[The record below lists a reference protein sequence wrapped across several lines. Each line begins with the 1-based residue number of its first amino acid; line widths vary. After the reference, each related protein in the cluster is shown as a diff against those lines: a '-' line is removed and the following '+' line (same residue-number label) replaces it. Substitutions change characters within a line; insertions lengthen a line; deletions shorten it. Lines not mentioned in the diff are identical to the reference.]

1 MSEPADRGLDP
12 PNQNAFTSGLAMGS
26 ASNQGESPVTKPVT
40 WKTLTHDFQKYAPV
54 TRRSAIEPV
63 EMSFGQRRL
72 WFVSQLG
79 LASVAYNAPMG
90 WRLRGRIH
98 VRALEW
104 SLGEIIRRHEGL
116 RTCFPL
122 KDGQPVQVV
131 SSQYSFI
138 LPVIDL
144 EMTWPALRDAQL
156 QQAIQKEIQ
165 RPFDLSGDL
174 MLRAALFR
182 VSEEEH
188 VLVLTVHHIA
198 CDGQSVG
205 VILRELPQF
214 YSALV
219 GGFTPDVPEPLVQ
232 CGDVT
237 LWARE
242 NLTEELQKKQLAFW
256 VEQLKGAPSVLEL
269 PCDHPRPETSSFRGG
284 MEYRRLSKEL
294 TQQFKLLTRRHGV
307 TSFMALLAVLDVLL
321 FRLSGQEQIIV
332 GASVTNRSRAEMN
345 GSIGYFSNMLPLL
358 GDLRDDPAFREL
370 LKRVRGVM
378 LGADA
383 HRDVPFE
390 TIVAELQPER
400 TPGRNPL
407 IQVILNL
414 EDISWHDLPL
424 AGLESSP
431 VALHQETARFDLN
444 LSVIDDPDGFDLAL
458 EYNSDIFH
466 GETVQRLLGHYETL
480 LRAVVADP
488 ECRVSRLPWLTES
501 EREEMLLRSA
511 PIEENYPRDACVHD
525 LFEAQVERT
534 PRAIAVEFR
543 EESLRYRD
551 LNARANQ
558 LAHYLVKRGVG
569 PEVLV
574 GICLDRCPS
583 MLIAILAVLK
593 AGGAYVPLDPSHPAQ
608 WRTDIL
614 AESDVRILITQDK
627 FMGEM
632 SPTGPME
639 SIPLDTTWPI
649 IATESEANPSP
660 AARANNLVY
669 IMHTSGSTGR
679 PKGVQ
684 MEHRNVVN
692 FLCAMQKHPGMSAD
706 DVVLAITTITF
717 DPSVLELIL
726 PLTVGARIVIVA
738 REDVMDA
745 QRLREVVTQSK
756 PSVMQ
761 ATPTSWKMLLGAG
774 WEGSPRLKALCGGEV
789 LSRGLADQLLP
800 RCASLWNIYGPTET
814 TVWSFVHEVNAA
826 DRGVIPIGRAIP
838 NVLAFVLD
846 SWAQPVPIGV
856 AGELYVG
863 GDGVGRGYLGSKELT
878 AQKFVVS
885 PFQESGDSRLYR
897 SGDLVRR
904 RHDGSLEFVDRVDR
918 QIKIRG
924 NRVEPGEIE
933 SALGKHP
940 NVDQVAV
947 VAREDESGDHRLV
960 AYIVPRNGPLVVDEV
975 DEAGPDDPAL
985 CMASDNQGQPP
996 GLRSF
1001 IRGKLPQYMIPAA
1014 YVAVDALPRTATG
1027 KLDWRALPDP
1037 DFRSPEVAF
1046 VSPRD
1051 AVEFRLAKIWE
1062 ETLKVS
1068 RVGATD
1074 DFFDLGGHSVL
1085 ATELFARLEK
1095 VFGKRL
1101 ALSAL
1106 FQAPTLEQMAAMLRE
1121 ERSVSPWLVEVQP
1134 GDPSRLP
1141 FFFVQERMGY
1151 RHLGAELGPEQ
1162 PVYVVRY
1169 DNLHKDR
1176 TERSLRDIAAELAEK
1191 VREVQP
1197 HGPYFLGGTCL
1208 AGWVAFSIAS
1218 ELLRQGED
1226 VELLAIFDSFAPAYI
1241 LERSSSVRWRRL
1253 AGHLKWHVSNL
1264 VHADN
1269 QQRFTYLSDR
1279 MRTLRWHL
1287 KTSLWWRAHS
1297 LYVRTGRPLPAALR
1311 QNAWLIAK
1319 AALTAGPPDP
1329 YPGRIVLFR
1338 PRERPK
1344 GPLDD
1349 PYLGWK
1355 SISQQIELYEV
1366 PGDHKHLLLPPNVSS
1381 IGQQLRACLLSK
1393 PSQVREAVP
1402 A

>member
-1 MSEPADRGLDP
+1 MSAPEDRSLIP
-12 PNQNAFTSGLAMGS
+12 PNQNAFTSGLAKES
-26 ASNQGESPVTKPVT
+26 ASNPGESAITKPIT
-40 WKTLTHDFQKYAPV
+40 WKALTRDFQKYAPV
-54 TRRSAIEPV
+54 IRRSTLEPV

-72 WFVSQLG
+72 WFVSQMG
-79 LASVAYNAPMG
+79 SASVAYNAPMG
-90 WRLRGRIH
+90 WRLRGPLH
-98 VRALEW
+98 VGALEW

-144 EMTWPALRDAQL
+144 EITSPDLRDAQL
-156 QQAIQKEIQ
+156 QDAIKKEIQ
-165 RPFDLSGDL
+165 KPFDLSRDL

-182 VSEEEH
+182 LSEEEH
-188 VLVLTVHHIA
+188 VLVLSVHHIA

-219 GGFTPDVPEPLVQ
+219 AGLTPDVPEPLVQ

-237 LWARE
+237 VWARE
-242 NLTEELQKKQLAFW
+242 NLTEELQKTQLAFW

-269 PCDHPRPETSSFRGG
+269 PCNYPRPETSSFRGG
-284 MEYRRLSKEL
+284 MEYRRLSKDL
-294 TQQFKLLTRRHGV
+294 THQFKLLTRRHGV

-332 GASVTNRSRAEMN
+332 GASVTNRSRAEMD
-345 GSIGYFSNMLPLL
+345 GSIGYFSNMLPLP
-358 GDLRDDPAFREL
+358 GDLKDDPSFREL
-370 LKRVRGVM
+370 LKRVRGVV
-378 LGADA
+378 LGAYA
-383 HRDVPFE
+383 HREVPFE
-390 TIVAELQPER
+390 TIVAALQPER
-400 TPGRNPL
+400 TRGRNPL

-414 EDISWHDLPL
+414 EDVAWHDLPL

-444 LSVIDDPDGFDLAL
+444 LSVIDDPGGFDLAL

-488 ECRVSRLPWLTES
+488 ECRVSRLPLLNES

-511 PIEENYPRDACVHD
+511 PIEESYPRHACVHD

-534 PRAIAVEFR
+534 PHATALEFR
-543 EESLRYRD
+543 EECLSYRD

-574 GICLDRCPS
+574 GICLDRSPS

-593 AGGAYVPLDPSHPAQ
+593 AGGAYVPLDPSHPVQ
-608 WRTDIL
+608 RRTDIL
-614 AESDVRILITQDK
+614 AESGVRILITQEK
-627 FMGEM
+627 FIGEM
-632 SPTGPME
+632 SPLAPLE
-639 SIPLDTTWPI
+639 SIALDTVRPI
-649 IATESEANPSP
+649 IAMESEANLSP
-660 AARANNLVY
+660 RARADNLVY

-692 FLCAMQKHPGMSAD
+692 FLCAMQKRPGMSAD

-745 QRLREVVTQSK
+745 QRLREAVTQSK

-789 LSRGLADQLLP
+789 LSRGLADQLLR

-826 DRGVIPIGRAIP
+826 DRGAIPIGRAIP

-846 SWAQPVPIGV
+846 SWAQPVPTGV
-856 AGELYVG
+856 AGELYIG
-863 GDGVGRGYLGSKELT
+863 GDGVGRGYLDSEELT
-878 AQKFVVS
+878 ARKFVVN
-885 PFQESGDSRLYR
+885 PFHDGTSRLYR

-904 RHDGSLEFVDRVDR
+904 RQDGSLEFVDRVDR

-933 SALGKHP
+933 STLAQHP

-947 VAREDESGDHRLV
+947 VARKDEAGGHRLV
-960 AYIVPRNGPLVVDEV
+960 AYIVPRNGSLVIDEV
-975 DEAGPDDPAL
+975 DEAGPDDPTL
-985 CMASDNQGQPP
+985 CMATDNQVEAP

-1001 IRGKLPQYMIPAA
+1001 IRGKLPQYMIPTA

-1037 DFRSPEVAF
+1037 DFRSPQAAF
-1046 VSPRD
+1046 VPPRD
-1051 AVEFRLAKIWE
+1051 AVEFRLARIWE

-1085 ATELFARLEK
+1085 ATALFAHIEK
-1095 VFGKRL
+1095 EFGKRL

-1121 ERSVSPWLVEVQP
+1121 ERSTSPWMVQVQP
-1134 GDPSRLP
+1134 GDPSRTP

-1169 DNLHKDR
+1169 DNLYKDR

-1208 AGWVAFSIAS
+1208 AGWVAFSIAG

-1311 QNAWLIAK
+1311 QSAWLIAK
-1319 AALTAGPPDP
+1319 AALTAGTPDP

-1338 PRERPK
+1338 PHERPK

-1349 PYLGWK
+1349 PYLGWR
-1355 SISQQIELYEV
+1355 SISRKIELYEV
-1366 PGDHKHLLLPPNVSS
+1366 PGDHKHLLLPPNVAS
-1381 IGQQLRACLLSK
+1381 IGQQLKACLGRK
-1393 PSQVREAVP
+1393 PAEVREAVP

>member
-1 MSEPADRGLDP
+1 MSAPEDRSLIP
-12 PNQNAFTSGLAMGS
+12 RSQNAFTSGLAKGS
-26 ASNQGESPVTKPVT
+26 AANPGESAVTKPIT
-40 WKTLTHDFQKYAPV
+40 WKALTRDFQKYAPV
-54 TRRSAIEPV
+54 IRRSTLEPV

-72 WFVSQLG
+72 WFVSQMG
-79 LASVAYNAPMG
+79 SASVAYNAPMG
-90 WRLRGRIH
+90 WRLRGPLH
-98 VRALEW
+98 VGALEW

-144 EMTWPALRDAQL
+144 ETTSPDIRDAQL
-156 QQAIQKEIQ
+156 QDAIKKEIQ
-165 RPFDLSGDL
+165 KPFDLSRDL

-182 VSEEEH
+182 LSEEEH

-219 GGFTPDVPEPLVQ
+219 AGLTPDVPEPLVQ

-237 LWARE
+237 VWARE
-242 NLTEELQKKQLAFW
+242 NLTEELQKTQLAFW

-269 PCDHPRPETSSFRGG
+269 PCNYPRPETSSFRGG
-284 MEYRRLSKEL
+284 MEYRRLSKDL
-294 TQQFKLLTRRHGV
+294 THQFKLLTRRHGV

-332 GASVTNRSRAEMN
+332 GASVTNRSRAEMD
-345 GSIGYFSNMLPLL
+345 GSIGYFSNMLPLP
-358 GDLRDDPAFREL
+358 GDLKDDPSFREL
-370 LKRVRGVM
+370 LKRVRGVV
-378 LGADA
+378 LGAYA

-414 EDISWHDLPL
+414 EDVAWHDLPL

-488 ECRVSRLPWLTES
+488 ECQVSRLPLLTES

-511 PIEENYPRDACVHD
+511 PVEENYPRHACVHD
-525 LFEAQVERT
+525 LFEAQVERRPHAT
-534 PRAIAVEFR
+534 ALEFR
-543 EESLRYRD
+543 EECLSYRD

-574 GICLDRCPS
+574 GICLDRSPF
-583 MLIAILAVLK
+583 MLSAILAVLK
-593 AGGAYVPLDPSHPAQ
+593 AGGAYVPLDPSHPVQ
-608 WRTDIL
+608 RRTDIL
-614 AESDVRILITQDK
+614 AESGVRILITQEK
-627 FMGEM
+627 FIGEM
-632 SPTGPME
+632 SPLAPLE
-639 SIPLDTTWPI
+639 SIALDTVRPI
-649 IATESEANPSP
+649 IAMESEANLSP
-660 AARANNLVY
+660 RARADNLVY

-692 FLCAMQKHPGMSAD
+692 FLCAMQKRPGMSAD

-789 LSRGLADQLLP
+789 LSRGLADQLLR

-826 DRGVIPIGRAIP
+826 DRGAIAIGRAIP

-846 SWAQPVPIGV
+846 SWAQPVPTGV
-856 AGELYVG
+856 AGELYIG
-863 GDGVGRGYLGSKELT
+863 GDGVGRGYMDSEELT
-878 AQKFVVS
+878 AQKFVVN
-885 PFQESGDSRLYR
+885 PFHDGTSRLYR

-904 RHDGSLEFVDRVDR
+904 RQDGSLEFVDRVDR

-933 SALGKHP
+933 SALAQHP

-947 VAREDESGDHRLV
+947 VAREDEAGGHRLV
-960 AYIVPRNGPLVVDEV
+960 AYIVPRNGSLVIDDVD
-975 DEAGPDDPAL
+975 DAGPDDPTL
-985 CMASDNQGQPP
+985 CMATDNQVLAP

-1001 IRGKLPQYMIPAA
+1001 IRGKLPQYMIPTA

-1037 DFRSPEVAF
+1037 DFRSPQAAF
-1046 VSPRD
+1046 VPPRD
-1051 AVEFRLAKIWE
+1051 AVEFRLARIWE

-1085 ATELFARLEK
+1085 ATALFAHIEK
-1095 VFGKRL
+1095 EFGKRL

-1121 ERSVSPWLVEVQP
+1121 ESSTSPWMIQVQP
-1134 GDPSRLP
+1134 GDPSRTP

-1169 DNLHKDR
+1169 DNLYKDR
-1176 TERSLRDIAAELAEK
+1176 TERSLRDIAGELGEK

-1208 AGWVAFSIAS
+1208 AGWVAFSIAV
-1218 ELLRQGED
+1218 ELLRQGEE

-1311 QNAWLIAK
+1311 QSAWLIAK
-1319 AALTAGPPDP
+1319 AALTAGTPDP

-1338 PRERPK
+1338 PYERPK

-1349 PYLGWK
+1349 PYLGWR
-1355 SISQQIELYEV
+1355 SISRKIELYEV
-1366 PGDHKHLLLPPNVSS
+1366 PGDHKHLLLPPNVAS
-1381 IGQQLRACLLSK
+1381 IGQQLKACLGRK
-1393 PSQVREAVP
+1393 PAEVREAVP

>member
-1 MSEPADRGLDP
+1 
-12 PNQNAFTSGLAMGS
+12 
-26 ASNQGESPVTKPVT
+26 
-40 WKTLTHDFQKYAPV
+40 
-54 TRRSAIEPV
+54 
-63 EMSFGQRRL
+63 
-72 WFVSQLG
+72 
-79 LASVAYNAPMG
+79 
-90 WRLRGRIH
+90 
-98 VRALEW
+98 
-104 SLGEIIRRHEGL
+104 
-116 RTCFPL
+116 
-122 KDGQPVQVV
+122 
-131 SSQYSFI
+131 
-138 LPVIDL
+138 
-144 EMTWPALRDAQL
+144 
-156 QQAIQKEIQ
+156 
-165 RPFDLSGDL
+165 
-174 MLRAALFR
+174 
-182 VSEEEH
+182 
-188 VLVLTVHHIA
+188 LVLTVHHIA

-219 GGFTPDVPEPLVQ
+219 AGLTPDVPEPLVQ

-237 LWARE
+237 VWARE
-242 NLTEELQKKQLAFW
+242 NLTEELQKTQLAFW

-269 PCDHPRPETSSFRGG
+269 PCNYPRPETSSFRGG
-284 MEYRRLSKEL
+284 MEYRRLSKVL
-294 TQQFKLLTRRHGV
+294 THQFKLLTRRHGV

-332 GASVTNRSRAEMN
+332 GASVTNRSRAEMD
-345 GSIGYFSNMLPLL
+345 GSIGYFSNMLPLP
-358 GDLRDDPAFREL
+358 GDLKDDPSFREL
-370 LKRVRGVM
+370 LKRVRGVV
-378 LGADA
+378 LGAYA

-414 EDISWHDLPL
+414 EDVAWHDLPL

-488 ECRVSRLPWLTES
+488 ECQVSRLPLLTES

-511 PIEENYPRDACVHD
+511 PVEENYPRHACVHD
-525 LFEAQVERT
+525 LFEAQVERRPHAT
-534 PRAIAVEFR
+534 ALEFR
-543 EESLRYRD
+543 EECLSYRD

-558 LAHYLVKRGVG
+558 LAHYLVTRGVG

-574 GICLDRCPS
+574 GICLDRSPF
-583 MLIAILAVLK
+583 MLSAILAVLK
-593 AGGAYVPLDPSHPAQ
+593 AGGAYVPLDPSHPVQ
-608 WRTDIL
+608 RRTDIL
-614 AESDVRILITQDK
+614 AESGVRILITQEK
-627 FMGEM
+627 FIGEM
-632 SPTGPME
+632 SPLAPLE
-639 SIPLDTTWPI
+639 SIALDTVRPI
-649 IATESEANPSP
+649 IAMESEANLSP
-660 AARANNLVY
+660 RARADNLVY

-692 FLCAMQKHPGMSAD
+692 FLCAMQKRPGMSAD

-789 LSRGLADQLLP
+789 LSRGLADQLLR

-826 DRGVIPIGRAIP
+826 DRGAIAIGRAIP

-846 SWAQPVPIGV
+846 SWAQPVPTGV
-856 AGELYVG
+856 AGELYIG
-863 GDGVGRGYLGSKELT
+863 GDGVGRGYMDSEELT
-878 AQKFVVS
+878 AQKFVVN
-885 PFQESGDSRLYR
+885 PFHDGTSRLYR

-904 RHDGSLEFVDRVDR
+904 RQDGSLEFVDRVDR

-933 SALGKHP
+933 SALAQHP

-947 VAREDESGDHRLV
+947 VAREDEAGGHRLV
-960 AYIVPRNGPLVVDEV
+960 AYIVPRNGSLVIDEV
-975 DEAGPDDPAL
+975 DEAGPDDPLL
-985 CMASDNQGQPP
+985 CMATDNQAEAP

-1001 IRGKLPQYMIPAA
+1001 IRGKLPQYMIPTA

-1037 DFRSPEVAF
+1037 DFRSPQAAF
-1046 VSPRD
+1046 VPPRD
-1051 AVEFRLAKIWE
+1051 AVEFRLARIWE

-1085 ATELFARLEK
+1085 ATALFAHIEK
-1095 VFGKRL
+1095 EFGKRL

-1121 ERSVSPWLVEVQP
+1121 ESSTSPWMIQVQP
-1134 GDPSRLP
+1134 GDPSRTP

-1169 DNLHKDR
+1169 DNLYKDR
-1176 TERSLRDIAAELAEK
+1176 TERSLRDIAGELGEK

-1208 AGWVAFSIAS
+1208 AGWVAFSIAV
-1218 ELLRQGED
+1218 ELLRQGEE

-1311 QNAWLIAK
+1311 QSAWLIAK
-1319 AALTAGPPDP
+1319 AALTAGTPDP

-1338 PRERPK
+1338 PYERPK

-1349 PYLGWK
+1349 PYLGWR
-1355 SISQQIELYEV
+1355 SISRKIELYEV
-1366 PGDHKHLLLPPNVSS
+1366 PGDHKHLLLPPNVAS
-1381 IGQQLRACLLSK
+1381 IGQQLKACLGRK
-1393 PSQVREAVP
+1393 PAEVREAVP